1 MAENTKIE
9 WTDHTFSPW
18 TGCTKVSPACDH
30 CYAEGWAKR
39 SGHVKWGSGQP
50 RRRTSDANWRMPLK
64 WNREAERTGV
74 RPRVF
79 CASLADVFDNEVD
92 PAWRADLFKLIAD
105 TQNLNWL
112 LLTKRVG
119 NVMKMA
125 NEVADMPRTGS
136 HTGHLIAHQW
146 RNGSPPK
153 NVWLGATVVNQEE
166 ADRDIPK
173 LLTVPAAKR
182 FLSIEPMLSH
192 IDIKSYL
199 NRHMEHSGDRCRD
212 SVHVPGRN
220 GNVFDRRER
229 AHMEAQKDV
238 WKSEWEQIRVSTN
251 TNIKSR
257 EIGITEPSSSDV
269 HAQRKEDGCLCSSS
283 SLDVSEQARNTGWN
297 GDQSQGR
304 EPEEQ
309 SSGESG
315 NCDAT
320 AEHTSCRKGAWSARE
335 ERAVRGKEFER
346 QAQAGRCFGH
356 QIDVGS
362 KADDSGSNGKTL
374 RCVSGNDQFYLP
386 AKNLGAPS
394 IDWVIVGG
402 ESGPGARPM
411 SPDWARSIRDQCEE
425 AGVALFVKQMGGSRD
440 KRGELFDLPD
450 DLRIREVPHA
460 NS

>member
-9 WTDHTFSPW
+9 WADHTFSPW

-125 NEVADMPRTGS
+125 NEVADMPRLGS

-173 LLTVPAAKR
+173 LLAVPAAKR
-182 FLSIEPMLSH
+182 FLSIEPMLGPM
-192 IDIKSYL
+192 L
-199 NRHMEHSGDRCRD
+199 LQEH
-212 SVHVPGRN
+212 
-220 GNVFDRRER
+220 
-229 AHMEAQKDV
+229 AL
-238 WKSEWEQIRVSTN
+238 
-251 TNIKSR
+251 SR
-257 EIGITEPSSSDV
+257 
-269 HAQRKEDGCLCSSS
+269 
-283 SLDVSEQARNTGWN
+283 
-297 GDQSQGR
+297 
-304 EPEEQ
+304 
-309 SSGESG
+309 
-315 NCDAT
+315 
-320 AEHTSCRKGAWSARE
+320 
-335 ERAVRGKEFER
+335 
-346 QAQAGRCFGH
+346 
-356 QIDVGS
+356 
-362 KADDSGSNGKTL
+362 
-374 RCVSGNDQFYLP
+374 
-386 AKNLGAPS
+386 

-402 ESGPGARPM
+402 ESGPGARPIH
-411 SPDWARSIRDQCEE
+411 PDWARSIRDQCAA
-425 AGVALFVKQMGGSRD
+425 AGVPFLFKQWGDWRQMTHADLTTLPASTPMGAVKLS
-440 KRGELFDLPD
+440 GEF
-450 DLRIREVPHA
+450 LRPFCENDAPFTRMVRVGKAAAGRLLDGREWNEAPA
-460 NS
+460 

>member
-9 WTDHTFSPW
+9 WADHTFNPW

-173 LLTVPAAKR
+173 LLAVPAAKR
-182 FLSIEPMLSH
+182 FLSIEPMLSPM
-192 IDIKSYL
+192 L
-199 NRHMEHSGDRCRD
+199 L
-212 SVHVPGRN
+212 P
-220 GNVFDRRER
+220 
-229 AHMEAQKDV
+229 
-238 WKSEWEQIRVSTN
+238 
-251 TNIKSR
+251 
-257 EIGITEPSSSDV
+257 
-269 HAQRKEDGCLCSSS
+269 
-283 SLDVSEQARNTGWN
+283 
-297 GDQSQGR
+297 
-304 EPEEQ
+304 
-309 SSGESG
+309 
-315 NCDAT
+315 
-320 AEHTSCRKGAWSARE
+320 
-335 ERAVRGKEFER
+335 FER
-346 QAQAGRCFGH
+346 
-356 QIDVGS
+356 
-362 KADDSGSNGKTL
+362 L
-374 RCVSGNDQFYLP
+374 REWNRIALLNQQEHAVSR
-386 AKNLGAPS
+386 
-394 IDWVIVGG
+394 IDWVIVGS
-402 ESGPGARPM
+402 ESGSGARRDPNM
-411 SPDWARSIRDQCEE
+411 VSWVASLRDQCVD
-425 AGVALFVKQMGGSRD
+425 AGVAFLWKQDVIDGKKIGAPQLEGQSWQQ
-440 KRGELFDLPD
+440 FP
-450 DLRIREVPHA
+450 A
-460 NS
+460 

>member
-1 MAENTKIE
+1 MGANSKIE

-105 TQNLNWL
+105 THNLNWL

-182 FLSIEPMLSH
+182 FLSIEPMLGPM
-192 IDIKSYL
+192 L
-199 NRHMEHSGDRCRD
+199 L
-212 SVHVPGRN
+212 P
-220 GNVFDRRER
+220 
-229 AHMEAQKDV
+229 
-238 WKSEWEQIRVSTN
+238 
-251 TNIKSR
+251 
-257 EIGITEPSSSDV
+257 
-269 HAQRKEDGCLCSSS
+269 
-283 SLDVSEQARNTGWN
+283 
-297 GDQSQGR
+297 
-304 EPEEQ
+304 
-309 SSGESG
+309 
-315 NCDAT
+315 
-320 AEHTSCRKGAWSARE
+320 
-335 ERAVRGKEFER
+335 FER
-346 QAQAGRCFGH
+346 
-356 QIDVGS
+356 
-362 KADDSGSNGKTL
+362 L
-374 RCVSGNDQFYLP
+374 REWNRIALLNQQEHAVSR
-386 AKNLGAPS
+386 

>member
-1 MAENTKIE
+1 MSENTKIE
-9 WTDHTFSPW
+9 WADHTFNPW

-105 TQNLNWL
+105 TRNLDWL

-125 NEVADMPRTGS
+125 NEVADMPRLGS

-173 LLTVPAAKR
+173 LLAVPAAKR
-182 FLSIEPMLSH
+182 FLSIEPMLGPM
-192 IDIKSYL
+192 L
-199 NRHMEHSGDRCRD
+199 L
-212 SVHVPGRN
+212 P
-220 GNVFDRRER
+220 
-229 AHMEAQKDV
+229 
-238 WKSEWEQIRVSTN
+238 
-251 TNIKSR
+251 
-257 EIGITEPSSSDV
+257 
-269 HAQRKEDGCLCSSS
+269 
-283 SLDVSEQARNTGWN
+283 
-297 GDQSQGR
+297 
-304 EPEEQ
+304 
-309 SSGESG
+309 
-315 NCDAT
+315 
-320 AEHTSCRKGAWSARE
+320 
-335 ERAVRGKEFER
+335 FER
-346 QAQAGRCFGH
+346 
-356 QIDVGS
+356 
-362 KADDSGSNGKTL
+362 L
-374 RCVSGNDQFYLP
+374 REWNRIALMNQQEHAVLR
-386 AKNLGAPS
+386 

-411 SPDWARSIRDQCEE
+411 SPDWARSIRDQCAA